1 MFDLKYYILEKLHI
15 GKDSKFKE
23 ALSCSEVISIIK
35 DILKSYKIDEGDIN
49 IHFGKYP
56 KVTLDIINYRYYYDK
71 GLVPSVIKLFP
82 ELIRKLEDAGLEF
95 SKKPKFAQSASFNF
109 YINNLKNE
117 ELK

>member
-1 MFDLKYYILEKLHI
+1 MFNLKDYILEKLHI

-23 ALSCSEVISIIK
+23 ALNCNEVISIIR
-35 DILKSYKIDEGDIN
+35 DILESYKIDEEDIN

-56 KVTLDIINYRYYYDK
+56 KVTLDIINYIYYYDK
-71 GLVPSVIKLFP
+71 GLVPSLIKLFP
-82 ELIRKLEDAGLEF
+82 ELIRKLEAAGLEF
-95 SKKPKFAQSASFNF
+95 SKKPNFTNNATFYF